1 MLRAGT
7 QDYRNIGD
15 APLAERV
22 GFEPT
27 RACALSIFETDALVQ
42 AMRPLRIYIYY
53 MQLRR
58 FIFRISR
65 CGGIFFN
72 EESWLNRF
80 VCRRLWCGLVPSS
93 GTDAGSVRSPGL
105 TAFAGLLPPCRLCE
119 GLSYISCPLSNSIV
133 LHNNE
138 VPVADR
144 PPAWSVRYKT
154 IRKPHGPGIG
164 SARSRNQQAPLAA
177 EEILRHISSLKKT
190 RKSLPELY
198 LSCLH
203 TIPTAIHFGIHTDL
217 RRKYNLGGNIS
228 WES

>member
-80 VCRRLWCGLVPSS
+80 VCRRLWCGL
-93 GTDAGSVRSPGL
+93 
-105 TAFAGLLPPCRLCE
+105 
-119 GLSYISCPLSNSIV
+119 LSYTAIWAQAEQGSPARANRGKEENNMARFRGWRQRRASN
-133 LHNNE
+133 
-138 VPVADR
+138 PQARR
-144 PPAWSVRYKT
+144 PPVFRTDWHSHLPSLPYWKSWT
-154 IRKPHGPGIG
+154 PC
-164 SARSRNQQAPLAA
+164 APLYLYYMHF
-177 EEILRHISSLKKT
+177 LRFIFSGAS
-190 RKSLPELY
+190 RY
-198 LSCLH
+198 L
-203 TIPTAIHFGIHTDL
+203 F
-217 RRKYNLGGNIS
+217 
-228 WES
+228 